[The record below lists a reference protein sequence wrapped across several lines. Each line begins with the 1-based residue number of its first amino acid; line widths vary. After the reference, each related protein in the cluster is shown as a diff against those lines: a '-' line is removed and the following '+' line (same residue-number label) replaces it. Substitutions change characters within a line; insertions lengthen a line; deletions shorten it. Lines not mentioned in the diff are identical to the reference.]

1 MDRTTLIVAAAL
13 IAGCASGP
21 PGPAPTQIAK
31 FDLAPS
37 GTLRVAVF
45 TGNPVIG
52 SKDSSG
58 ELRGTTVLLGKHLA
72 ESAGVPVRFMEYTG
86 LTSLMDGAKAGGW
99 DVAVAAFDPA
109 RRRVFDF
116 APPHMVAD
124 AAQYCFVVPKGRSS
138 ALEYVGTFV
147 EHAKASGAVARAI
160 EQTGLRGVSVAP
172 VSK

>member
-1 MDRTTLIVAAAL
+1 MNRIVHVAAAAAV
-13 IAGCASGP
+13 AGCAAMSP
-21 PGPAPTQIAK
+21 APAPTQIAK

-52 SKDSSG
+52 SKDSRG
-58 ELRGTTVLLGKHLA
+58 ELRGTTVLLGKDLA

-86 LTSLMDGAKAGGW
+86 LTGLMDGAKVGGW

-109 RRRVFDF
+109 RRKVFDF

-124 AAQYCFVVPKGRSS
+124 ASQYCFVVPKGRSN
-138 ALEYVGTFV
+138 ALEYVGMFV

-160 EQTGLRGVSVAP
+160 EQSGLRGVSVAP
-172 VSK
+172 VAK

>member
-1 MDRTTLIVAAAL
+1 MNRIAQFVAAVAL
-13 IAGCASGP
+13 AGCAAGP

-58 ELRGTTVLLGKHLA
+58 ELRGTTVLLGKDLA
-72 ESAGVPVRFMEYTG
+72 ESAGVPVRYMEYTG
-86 LTSLMDGAKAGGW
+86 LTALLDGAKAGNW

-109 RRRVFDF
+109 RRKVFDF

-124 AAQYCFVVPKGRSS
+124 ASQYCFVVPRGRSN
-138 ALEYVGTFV
+138 ALEYVAMFV
-147 EHAKASGAVARAI
+147 EHAKTTGAVARAI
-160 EQTGLRGVSVAP
+160 EQSGLRGASVAP
-172 VSK
+172 KAP